1 MDNFVFVGLIS
12 LIDPP
17 TAAAIARQVNIIP
30 KSVKTNVEIMEEEP
44 NLTWDEAA
52 EKCKAI
58 VVHGDKIVKSLDK
71 EIIEGLP
78 PFTYLRNWVNK
89 PFCVFARTT
98 PA

>member
-1 MDNFVFVGLIS
+1 M
-12 LIDPP
+12 
-17 TAAAIARQVNIIP
+17 
-30 KSVKTNVEIMEEEP
+30 KTNVEIMEEEP